1 VALLDFSSAGLLV
14 DDPSDWRPPT
24 SDPALPGD
32 LSGGFGSKA
41 NTSPPER
48 KEKNVSFQ
56 PTRT

>member
-32 LSGGFGSKA
+32 LSGGFGSKVI
-41 NTSPPER
+41 TSPPER
-48 KEKNVSFQ
+48 RE
-56 PTRT
+56 